1 MNKSILEN
9 TKIIMTNLIYL
20 YNDIINQTI
29 IQAI

>member
-20 YNDIINQTI
+20 CNDIINQTI